1 MNHAKPSFST
11 EICAGAMIRVV
22 QCSVLLRY
30 VEHTRLVGKDELAAT
45 PEIFAGQREL
55 RGTCP

>member
-1 MNHAKPSFST
+1 MNHAKTSFST
-11 EICAGAMIRVV
+11 EICAGAMTSVV
-22 QCSVLLRY
+22 QCLALLLY
-30 VEHTRLVGKDELAAT
+30 VEHTRLVSEDKLAAT